1 MNTDI
6 MDEPTTMRISI
17 ADRDAREWRLRGA
30 ESLVDIDPPPDFNP
44 VALRLFDGD
53 AFAHDTESRTVSV
66 VYSPVRDAPH
76 LPGIL
81 VLAGGKRYGTHPTNP
96 KKHYYKCIPDD
107 RRLPAFVVAYEPKQK
122 IFSKIAHNLYV
133 TFKFQHWDAKHPC
146 GTLVQNIGGVDD
158 VTHYYEYILYCKGLD
173 ASITAFSRGARAAMN
188 RCPTVTDM
196 VAAVLEKNP
205 HIQNRVADH
214 VITIDPRGATDF
226 DDAFGFKRYDEYFI
240 VSVYIANVAIWMDE
254 LDLWGEFSDR
264 VATIYLPDRRRTM
277 LPTIIGDYLCSLQ
290 EHQRRFVLAM
300 DLVVNDTGIIDVRF
314 TNALI
319 SVAHNYTY
327 DSPRVF
333 EDNVYNHVAGAC
345 GIISDSHPE
354 FRRGVPDVRGPRDVV
369 AYLMLLMN
377 YQCAKN
383 LSAQDKNGI
392 YRSTVFQERAKI
404 PASLPE
410 GVYAYLHNWNN
421 YRGEYIHGIRVEH
434 EILELGCYVH
444 ITSPIRRLVDLLNM
458 VAFQKNNFLLTMSEG
473 AHAFYDRWTTV
484 ERMDAINVD
493 MRAIRRVQNDC
504 DLLKMCATDLSV
516 TEREYTGVVFDR
528 VERSDGL
535 FQYMVYLPDL
545 NLSSRMTHAGMLD
558 NYASGTFKVFVFT
571 EEDNMRRKVRVGMV
585 GLGMFG

>member
-1 MNTDI
+1 
-6 MDEPTTMRISI
+6 
-17 ADRDAREWRLRGA
+17 
-30 ESLVDIDPPPDFNP
+30 
-44 VALRLFDGD
+44 
-53 AFAHDTESRTVSV
+53 
-66 VYSPVRDAPH
+66 
-76 LPGIL
+76 
-81 VLAGGKRYGTHPTNP
+81 
-96 KKHYYKCIPDD
+96 
-107 RRLPAFVVAYEPKQK
+107 
-122 IFSKIAHNLYV
+122 
-133 TFKFQHWDAKHPC
+133 
-146 GTLVQNIGGVDD
+146 
-158 VTHYYEYILYCKGLD
+158 
-173 ASITAFSRGARAAMN
+173 
-188 RCPTVTDM
+188 
-196 VAAVLEKNP
+196 
-205 HIQNRVADH
+205 
-214 VITIDPRGATDF
+214 
-226 DDAFGFKRYDEYFI
+226 
-240 VSVYIANVAIWMDE
+240 MDE

-345 GIISDSHPE
+345 GIISDAHPE

-392 YRSTVFQERAKI
+392 YRATVFQERAKI

-585 GLGMFG
+585 GDLESGRGW